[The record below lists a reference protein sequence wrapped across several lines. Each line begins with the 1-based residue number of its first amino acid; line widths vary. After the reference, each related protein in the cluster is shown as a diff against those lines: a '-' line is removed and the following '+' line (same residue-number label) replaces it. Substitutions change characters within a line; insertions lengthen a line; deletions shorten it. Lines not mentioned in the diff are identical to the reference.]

1 MKIDENDKKYVKI
14 NYRKGK
20 NVENWEWKWQRMIW
34 KFSIFSIKSTIEM
47 RTDCH
52 QIPI

>member
-1 MKIDENDKKYVKI
+1 MKIDENDKKYIKI
-14 NYRKGK
+14 NYEKNK

-34 KFSIFSIKSTIEM
+34 KYSIFSIKSTIEIGM
-47 RTDCH
+47 DCY